1 MKYELTP
8 NQEDKQ
14 AFIKEIQKHF
24 SNSNQSI
31 HKARNEIKIIT
42 YNGKKQTIKSF
53 KIPHIINKIAY
64 TFFRPSKA
72 KKSFQNALKILDFT
86 PQPIGYIEFFKFGL
100 LSKSYFVSEYF
111 DYDFT
116 IREPLL
122 DKKYPNRVKI
132 FQEFTKFTFL
142 LHQSRIFH
150 KDYSPGNILVKEEN
164 GTYIFKIV
172 DINRMYFTDFTTKER
187 LENFAKLGA
196 SDEDLKIMIQEYAML
211 LGVDLSHIYQ
221 EATKYSKLH
230 QDRIRMKQ
238 KIKKVFK

>member
-1 MKYELTP
+1 MKYQIVNDSFYPFLK
-8 NQEDKQ
+8 D
-14 AFIKEIQKHF
+14 IKSF
-24 SNSNQSI
+24 FTNASNSI
-31 HKARNEIKIIT
+31 HKARNEIKIIP
-42 YNGKKQTIKSF
+42 YKDKELVVKSF
-53 KIPHIINKIAY
+53 KIPHLFNRVIY
-64 TFFRPSKA
+64 TFFRDSKA
-72 KKSFQNALKILDFT
+72 KKSYNNSLKIMQFV
-86 PQPIGYIEFFKFGL
+86 PKPIGYIEFFKFGL

-150 KDYSPGNILVKEEN
+150 KDYSPGNILVKEKN

-187 LENFAKLGA
+187 LESFAKLGA
-196 SDEDLKIMIQEYAML
+196 SDEDLKIMIREYATL
-211 LGVDLSHIYQ
+211 IGVDLSHIYQ
-221 EATKYSKLH
+221 DAKKYSKLH